1 MPRRKFNFHKLA
13 INKFIHLLA
22 LLLVTFLLSPIWG
35 RIETTFPIMS
45 FVFLISIL
53 LILRTI
59 SLKKHTMYVCMTVA
73 SCAFL
78 LDVVFSLELLPGQKD
93 LLAFI
98 STLAYTVFVFMAIT
112 LIVRRLFTLKEVN
125 IDAIVGGICVYLLL
139 GLLWILFYAM
149 IAYFDL
155 AAFSIDVLKRPM
167 ALFYFSYTTLTTL
180 GYGDVTPV
188 NRFAMVL
195 SNLEAITGQLY
206 IAVFVA
212 RLVGLYI
219 THELKKIE

>member
-1 MPRRKFNFHKLA
+1 MPRRKFNYRKLA

-22 LLLVTFLLSPIWG
+22 LLLITFLLSPIWG
-35 RIETTFPIMS
+35 RLETTFPILS
-45 FVFLISIL
+45 FVFLLSII
-53 LILRTI
+53 LILRTL
-59 SLKKHTMYVCMTVA
+59 SLKKHTITVCIAVA
-73 SCAFL
+73 ICAFL

-93 LLAFI
+93 LLAFV
-98 STLAYTVFVFMAIT
+98 STLAYTVFVFMAIV
-112 LIVRRLFTLKEVN
+112 LIVKRLFTLKEVN
-125 IDAIVGGICVYLLL
+125 VDAIVGGICVYLLL
-139 GLLWILFYAM
+139 GLLWILFYVI
-149 IAYFDL
+149 IAYFDTW
-155 AAFSIDVLKRPM
+155 AFSINVLKRPM

-219 THELKKIE
+219 TQEIKKIE